1 LLSFDSMI
9 RIKMCGVRQEASVK
23 KMNAGKFNK
32 IVNKSAGKSR
42 LVRRTAADK
51 QTIEDLV
58 AANRILYAQSVLDGY
73 GHVSVRHDSNADR
86 FWLSRSMAPGLVTA
100 NDVMEFDLSGEPV
113 DAQGRP
119 TYAERFIH
127 SEIYRRRPDVKAI
140 VHSHSPAVIPFG
152 VTSVPL
158 KPIFHMSGFLGTGV
172 PIFEIREIA
181 GDTDMLIRNPT
192 LGAALALRLD
202 NRSAALMRG
211 HGSIAVGISL
221 PQVVFRAI
229 YLEVNARLQ
238 SEAMKL
244 GSVNFLNSAEAR
256 LAAAANDVHIL
267 RPWMLWKHEIAKGN
281 SA

>member
-1 LLSFDSMI
+1 MKRANAKKS
-9 RIKMCGVRQEASVK
+9 IKSSSTTTQSSKLIKRTPLDK
-23 KMNAGKFNK
+23 K
-32 IVNKSAGKSR
+32 
-42 LVRRTAADK
+42 
-51 QTIEDLV
+51 TIEDLV
-58 AANRILYAQSVLDGY
+58 AANHILYAQSVLDGY
-73 GHVSVRHDSNADR
+73 GHVSARHDTKPDR
-86 FWLSRSMAPGLVTA
+86 FWLARSMAPGLVTA
-100 NDVMEFDLSGEPV
+100 GDIMEFDLSGEPV
-113 DAQGRP
+113 DGQGRQ

-181 GDTDMLIRNPT
+181 GDTDMLVRNPG
-192 LGAALALRLD
+192 LGAALALRLGD
-202 NRSAALMRG
+202 KSAALMRG
-211 HGSIAVGISL
+211 HGSVAVGISL
-221 PQVVFRAI
+221 PQAVFRAV

-244 GSVNFLNSAEAR
+244 GSINFLTSEEAK
-256 LAAAANDVHIL
+256 LAAAGNDMHVL

-281 SA
+281 SAK